1 MTKYIFVTGGVV
13 SGLGKGITSASLG
26 NLLKARGLSIVN
38 QKLDPYINVDPD
50 TMNPFQHGEV
60 FVTEDGATT
69 DLDLGHYERF
79 TGVNLRKDANVTT
92 GSIYRKVI
100 ERERKGDYLGAT
112 VQVIPHITDEIKRRI
127 KGISNEVDVQITE
140 IGGTVGD
147 IEILPFLEAARQ
159 IRKEF
164 GQENVMFVH
173 VTLVPFIG
181 PSTELKTK
189 PTQHSVSMLRSYGIS
204 PDLIVLRSEQE
215 LTDEIKSKVS
225 LFCDVSFENVINAP
239 DLDDIYDVP
248 IKMYEEGLDAA
259 VDKRLALN
267 SDSPDLS
274 RWNEMLSLKNGVNK
288 NVKIAILGKYFG
300 LPDSYMSVVEALK
313 HSCLQNKV
321 NLDLVWID
329 ADNYEIEDLKNL
341 NGVVVP
347 GGFGYRGIE
356 GKIGAIEYLRKN
368 KIPFLGICL
377 GLQCAVIEFARNV
390 CGISDANSTEF
401 SQTTKNPVIDLL
413 PNQDLEADDV
423 GASMRLGT
431 YPCKIQPDTMAKDIY
446 NNEIIY
452 ERHRHRY
459 EVNNKF
465 RNELE
470 SKGLVF
476 SGLSPD
482 EDLVEMIELKDH
494 PYFVASQFHP
504 EFKSRPW
511 DPAPMFNSFIAASKE
526 IEFFDEKG
534 SRIHELEKVEIN
546 PYGLKILELNEIPS
560 LKKQKGLF
568 IIWADSGI
576 KGEHYLHAGDGVPLR
591 TVKALDEGLPPFNSK
606 GLSIFISYKI

>member
-1 MTKYIFVTGGVV
+1 VTKYIFVTGGVV

-26 NLLKARGLSIVN
+26 NLLKARGLSVVN

-127 KGISNEVDVQITE
+127 KGISNDVDVQITE

-159 IRKEF
+159 IRKEL

-204 PDLIVLRSEQE
+204 PDIIVLRSEQE
-215 LTDEIKSKVS
+215 LNDEIKSKVS
-225 LFCDVSFENVINAP
+225 LFCDVSLENVINAP

-248 IKMYEEGLDAA
+248 IKMFQEGLDSS
-259 VDKRLALN
+259 VNTRLSLD
-267 SDSPDLS
+267 SDEPNLDQ
-274 RWNEMLSLKNGVNK
+274 WKQMLSLKDGVK
-288 NVKIAILGKYFG
+288 KDIKIAILGKYFG

-313 HSCLQNKV
+313 HACLQNKV
-321 NLDLVWID
+321 NLDLEWID
-329 ADNYEIEDLKNL
+329 ADNFDLDDLKKL

-356 GKIGAIEYLRKN
+356 GKILAIEYLRKN

-377 GLQCAVIEFARNV
+377 GLQCAVIEFARNE
-390 CGISDANSTEF
+390 CKISDANSTEF

-413 PNQDLEADDV
+413 PNQNLENDDV

-431 YPCKIQPDTMAKDIY
+431 YPCKIIPSTFASKIY
-446 NNEIIY
+446 DNEIVY

-459 EVNNKF
+459 EVNNKY
-465 RNELE
+465 RKQLE
-470 SKGLVF
+470 EKGLIF

-494 PYFVASQFHP
+494 PFFVASQFHP

-511 DPAPMFNSFIAASKE
+511 DPAPMFNSFIEASKNLDYV
-526 IEFFDEKG
+526 IENVEDG
-534 SRIHELEKVEIN
+534 QKV
-546 PYGLKILELNEIPS
+546 K
-560 LKKQKGLF
+560 
-568 IIWADSGI
+568 D
-576 KGEHYLHAGDGVPLR
+576 
-591 TVKALDEGLPPFNSK
+591 
-606 GLSIFISYKI
+606 

>member
-431 YPCKIQPDTMAKDIY
+431 YPCKIQPDTMANDVY

-470 SKGLVF
+470 SKGLIF

-526 IEFFDEKG
+526 IKFFDENVKDE
-534 SRIHELEKVEIN
+534 HKV
-546 PYGLKILELNEIPS
+546 K
-560 LKKQKGLF
+560 
-568 IIWADSGI
+568 D
-576 KGEHYLHAGDGVPLR
+576 
-591 TVKALDEGLPPFNSK
+591 
-606 GLSIFISYKI
+606 

>member
-26 NLLKARGLSIVN
+26 NLLKSRGLTIVN

-127 KGISNEVDVQITE
+127 KGISNDVDVQITE

-159 IRKEF
+159 MRKEL
-164 GQENVMFVH
+164 GQENVMFIH

-189 PTQHSVSMLRSYGIS
+189 PTQHSVSMLRGYGIS
-204 PDLIVLRSEQE
+204 PDIIVLRSDRK
-215 LTDEIKSKVS
+215 LDEDIKNKVS
-225 LFCDVSFENVINAP
+225 LFCDVSYENVINAP

-248 IKMYEEGLDAA
+248 LKMHSEGLDVA
-259 VDKRLALN
+259 VNKRLNLN
-267 SDSPDLS
+267 TEEPEL
-274 RWNEMLSLKNGVNK
+274 NEWKNMLSLKK
-288 NVKIAILGKYFG
+288 ESTKDVKIAILGKYFG
-300 LPDSYMSVVEALK
+300 LPDSYMSVVESLK
-313 HSCLQNKV
+313 HACLQNKV
-321 NLDLVWID
+321 NLDLQWID
-329 ADNYEIEDLKNL
+329 ADNYDAEDISNL
-341 NGVVVP
+341 DGVVVP
-347 GGFGYRGIE
+347 GGFGVRGIE
-356 GKIGAIEYLRKN
+356 GKISAIQYLREN

-377 GLQCAVIEFARNV
+377 GLQCAVIEYARNV
-390 CGISDANSTEF
+390 CGINEANSSEF
-401 SQTTKNPVIDLL
+401 SQNTKDFVIDLL
-413 PNQDLEADDV
+413 PNQDLDKDDV

-431 YPCKIQPDTMAKDIY
+431 YPCKITENTITSEIYKD
-446 NNEIIY
+446 EVIY

-459 EVNNKF
+459 EVNNKY
-465 RNELE
+465 REVLE
-470 SKGLVF
+470 KNGLIF

-482 EDLVEMIELKDH
+482 NNLVEMIELKDH
-494 PYFVASQFHP
+494 PFFVASQFHP

-511 DPAPMFNSFIAASKE
+511 EPAPMFDKFIQSAALSQNT
-526 IEFFDEKG
+526 EKIT
-534 SRIHELEKVEIN
+534 STKTKV
-546 PYGLKILELNEIPS
+546 K
-560 LKKQKGLF
+560 
-568 IIWADSGI
+568 D
-576 KGEHYLHAGDGVPLR
+576 
-591 TVKALDEGLPPFNSK
+591 
-606 GLSIFISYKI
+606 

>member
-13 SGLGKGITSASLG
+13 SGLGKVITSASLG
-26 NLLKARGLSIVN
+26 NLLKSRGLSIVN

-127 KGISNEVDVQITE
+127 KGISNDVDVQITE

-159 IRKEF
+159 IRKEL
-164 GQENVMFVH
+164 GSENVMFIH

-189 PTQHSVSMLRSYGIS
+189 PTQHSVSMLRGYGIS
-204 PDLIVLRSEQE
+204 PDLIVLRSDRG
-215 LTDEIKSKVS
+215 LDEDIKNKVS
-225 LFCDVSFENVINAP
+225 LFCDVSYENVINAP

-248 IKMYEEGLDAA
+248 LKMHSEGLDAA
-259 VDKRLALN
+259 VDKRLNLDTTEPELQDWKN
-267 SDSPDLS
+267 MLDLKK
-274 RWNEMLSLKNGVNK
+274 EATKDVE
-288 NVKIAILGKYFG
+288 IAILGKYFG
-300 LPDSYMSVVEALK
+300 LPDSYMSVVESLK
-313 HSCLQNKV
+313 HACLQNKV
-321 NLDLVWID
+321 NLNLHWID
-329 ADNYEIEDLKNL
+329 ADNYDNEDLSNL
-341 NGVVVP
+341 DGVVVP
-347 GGFGYRGIE
+347 GGFGVRGIE
-356 GKIGAIEYLRKN
+356 GKISAIQYLREN
-368 KIPFLGICL
+368 KVPFLGICL
-377 GLQCAVIEFARNV
+377 GLQCAVIEYARNV
-390 CGISDANSTEF
+390 CGINDANSSEF
-401 SQTTKNPVIDLL
+401 SQNTKDFVIDLL
-413 PNQDLEADDV
+413 PNQDLDKDDV

-431 YPCKIQPDTMAKDIY
+431 YPCKIEKNTLTSEIYKD
-446 NNEIIY
+446 EVIY

-459 EVNNKF
+459 EVNNKY
-465 RNELE
+465 RDTLE
-470 SKGLVF
+470 ENGLIF

-482 EDLVEMIELKDH
+482 NNLVEMIELKDH
-494 PYFVASQFHP
+494 PFFVASQFHP

-511 DPAPMFNSFIAASKE
+511 EPSPIFNSFIKSASIKTQNKNE
-526 IEFFDEKG
+526 ATLKT
-534 SRIHELEKVEIN
+534 KV
-546 PYGLKILELNEIPS
+546 K
-560 LKKQKGLF
+560 
-568 IIWADSGI
+568 D
-576 KGEHYLHAGDGVPLR
+576 
-591 TVKALDEGLPPFNSK
+591 
-606 GLSIFISYKI
+606 

>member
-239 DLDDIYDVP
+239 DLDDIYDIP

-526 IEFFDEKG
+526 IKFFDENVKDE
-534 SRIHELEKVEIN
+534 HKV
-546 PYGLKILELNEIPS
+546 K
-560 LKKQKGLF
+560 
-568 IIWADSGI
+568 D
-576 KGEHYLHAGDGVPLR
+576 
-591 TVKALDEGLPPFNSK
+591 
-606 GLSIFISYKI
+606 

>member
-267 SDSPDLS
+267 SESPDLS
-274 RWNEMLSLKNGVNK
+274 SWNEMLSLKNGVNK

-431 YPCKIQPDTMAKDIY
+431 YPCKIQPDTMAKDVY

-526 IEFFDEKG
+526 IKFFDENVKDE
-534 SRIHELEKVEIN
+534 HKV
-546 PYGLKILELNEIPS
+546 K
-560 LKKQKGLF
+560 
-568 IIWADSGI
+568 D
-576 KGEHYLHAGDGVPLR
+576 
-591 TVKALDEGLPPFNSK
+591 
-606 GLSIFISYKI
+606 

>member
-1 MTKYIFVTGGVV
+1 VTKYIFVTGGVV

-26 NLLKARGLSIVN
+26 NLLKSRGLSVVN

-127 KGISNEVDVQITE
+127 KGISNDVDVQITE

-204 PDLIVLRSEQE
+204 PDLIVLRSDRN

-225 LFCDVSFENVINAP
+225 LFCDVDISNVINAP
-239 DLDDIYDVP
+239 DLNDIYDVP
-248 IKMYEEGLDAA
+248 LKMLDEGLDSA
-259 VDKRLALN
+259 VDKRLNLN
-267 SDSPDLS
+267 TPDPDLTKWKS
-274 RWNEMLSLKNGVNK
+274 MMSLKDGVTKIVN
-288 NVKIAILGKYFG
+288 IAILGKYFG
-300 LPDSYMSVVEALK
+300 LPDSYMSVVESLK
-313 HSCLQNKV
+313 HACLQNKV
-321 NLDLVWID
+321 ILNLHWID
-329 ADNYEIEDLKNL
+329 ADDFDIDELSLL

-356 GKIGAIEYLRKN
+356 GKISAIEYIRKN
-368 KIPFLGICL
+368 NIPFLGICL

-390 CGISDANSTEF
+390 CGISDANSSEF
-401 SQTTKNPVIDLL
+401 SKNSKNPVIDIL
-413 PNQDLEADDV
+413 PNQNLEKDDI

-431 YPCKIQPDTMAKDIY
+431 YPCKVIPDTRAQEIY
-446 NNEIIY
+446 RNEIVY

-459 EVNNKF
+459 EVNNKY
-465 RNELE
+465 RKDLE
-470 SKGLVF
+470 ASGLVF
-476 SGLSPD
+476 SGVSPD
-482 EDLVEMIELKDH
+482 DDLIEMIELKDH
-494 PYFVASQFHP
+494 PFFVASQFHP

-511 DPAPMFNSFIAASKE
+511 DPAPMFNSFIKAS
-526 IEFFDEKG
+526 IDIDIPTEKIND
-534 SRIHELEKVEIN
+534 SSKVR
-546 PYGLKILELNEIPS
+546 
-560 LKKQKGLF
+560 
-568 IIWADSGI
+568 D
-576 KGEHYLHAGDGVPLR
+576 
-591 TVKALDEGLPPFNSK
+591 
-606 GLSIFISYKI
+606 

>member
-26 NLLKARGLSIVN
+26 NLLKSRGLSVIN

-79 TGVNLRKDANVTT
+79 TGVNLRKDSNVTT

-100 ERERKGDYLGAT
+100 ESERKGDYLGAT
-112 VQVIPHITDEIKRRI
+112 VQVIPHITDEIKRRV
-127 KGISNEVDVQITE
+127 KGISNDIDVQITE

-159 IRKEF
+159 IRKEL
-164 GQENVMFVH
+164 GSENVMFIH

-189 PTQHSVSMLRSYGIS
+189 PTQHSVTLLRAAGIS
-204 PDLIVLRSEQE
+204 PDLIVLRSDRE
-215 LTDEIKSKVS
+215 LNEEIKSKVS
-225 LFCDVSFENVINAP
+225 QFCDVPLSKVVNAP
-239 DLDDIYDVP
+239 DLDDIYEVP
-248 IKMYEEGLDAA
+248 LRMFDEGLDSA
-259 VDKRLALN
+259 VDDRLKLN
-267 SDSPDLS
+267 SNSPDLS
-274 RWNEMLSLKNGVNK
+274 QWKTMVNLKENASDT
-288 NVKIAILGKYFG
+288 VKIAILGKYFG
-300 LPDSYMSVVEALK
+300 LPDSYLSVVESLK
-313 HSCLQNKV
+313 HSCLQNNVK
-321 NLDLVWID
+321 LDLHWID
-329 ADNYEIEDLKNL
+329 ADNFELSSLDEID
-341 NGVVVP
+341 GVIVP

-356 GKIGAIEYLRKN
+356 GKISAIQYIREN

-390 CGISDANSTEF
+390 CGISDANSSEF
-401 SQTTKNPVIDLL
+401 SQNIKNYVIDLL
-413 PNQDLEADDV
+413 PNQDLDKDDV

-431 YPCKIQPDTMAKDIY
+431 YPCKINPDTIASNVY
-446 NNEIIY
+446 GEEVIY

-459 EVNNKF
+459 EVNNKY
-465 RNELE
+465 RDILIEN
-470 SKGLVF
+470 GLTIGGV
-476 SGLSPD
+476 SPD
-482 EDLVEMIELKDH
+482 NNLVEMIEIQDH

-511 DPAPMFNSFIAASKE
+511 KPAPLFYEFISA
-526 IEFFDEKG
+526 
-534 SRIHELEKVEIN
+534 
-546 PYGLKILELNEIPS
+546 S
-560 LKKQKGLF
+560 LKTKSSESNN
-568 IIWADSGI
+568 IVTETI
-576 KGEHYLHAGDGVPLR
+576 K
-591 TVKALDEGLPPFNSK
+591 KK
-606 GLSIFISYKI
+606 

>member
-26 NLLKARGLSIVN
+26 NLLKSRGLTVIN

-127 KGISNEVDVQITE
+127 KGISNDVDVQITE

-159 IRKEF
+159 IRKEL
-164 GQENVMFVH
+164 GSENVMFIH
-173 VTLVPFIG
+173 VTLVPYIG

-189 PTQHSVSMLRSYGIS
+189 PTQHSVSMLRGYGIS
-204 PDLIVLRSEQE
+204 PDLIVLRSDRG
-215 LTDEIKSKVS
+215 LDEDIKNKVS
-225 LFCDVSFENVINAP
+225 LFCDVTYENVINAP

-248 IKMYEEGLDAA
+248 LKMNSEGLDLA
-259 VDKRLALN
+259 VDKRLNLN
-267 SDSPDLS
+267 TEQPDLDS
-274 RWNEMLSLKNGVNK
+274 WKKMLNLKK
-288 NVKIAILGKYFG
+288 EATKEIRIAILGKYFG
-300 LPDSYMSVVEALK
+300 LPDSYMSVVESLK
-313 HSCLQNKV
+313 HACLQNKV
-321 NLDLVWID
+321 NLNLQWID
-329 ADNYEIEDLKNL
+329 ADSYEIDDLSSL
-341 NGVVVP
+341 DGVVVP
-347 GGFGYRGIE
+347 GGFGVRGIE
-356 GKIGAIEYLRKN
+356 GKIKAIQYLRVN

-377 GLQCAVIEFARNV
+377 GLQCAVIEYARNV
-390 CGISDANSTEF
+390 CGINEANSSEF
-401 SQTTKNPVIDLL
+401 SQNTKDYVIDLL
-413 PNQDLEADDV
+413 PNQDLDKDDV

-431 YPCKIQPDTMAKDIY
+431 YPCKIEKNTLTSEIY
-446 NNEIIY
+446 NEEVIY

-459 EVNNKF
+459 EVNNKY
-465 RNELE
+465 RDILE
-470 SKGLVF
+470 KNGLIF

-482 EDLVEMIELKDH
+482 NNLVEMIEIKDH
-494 PYFVASQFHP
+494 PFFVASQFHP

-511 DPAPMFNSFIAASKE
+511 EPAPMFNKFIKSASSEPKTTS
-526 IEFFDEKG
+526 DNSSKA
-534 SRIHELEKVEIN
+534 KV
-546 PYGLKILELNEIPS
+546 K
-560 LKKQKGLF
+560 
-568 IIWADSGI
+568 D
-576 KGEHYLHAGDGVPLR
+576 
-591 TVKALDEGLPPFNSK
+591 
-606 GLSIFISYKI
+606 

>member
-26 NLLKARGLSIVN
+26 NLLKSRGLSVVN

-127 KGISNEVDVQITE
+127 KGISNDVDVQITE

-204 PDLIVLRSEQE
+204 PDLIVLRSDRD

-225 LFCDVSFENVINAP
+225 LFCDVDSHNVINAP
-239 DLDDIYDVP
+239 DLNDIYDVP
-248 IKMYEEGLDAA
+248 LKMLDEGLDSA
-259 VDKRLALN
+259 VDKRLKLN
-267 SDSPDLS
+267 TPEPDLTKWKS
-274 RWNEMLSLKNGVNK
+274 MMSLKEGVTK
-288 NVKIAILGKYFG
+288 NVNIAILGKYFG

-313 HSCLQNKV
+313 HACLHNKV
-321 NLDLVWID
+321 ILNLHWID
-329 ADNYEIEDLKNL
+329 ADNFDIEELSSLD
-341 NGVVVP
+341 GVVVP

-356 GKIGAIEYLRKN
+356 GKISAIEFIRKN
-368 KIPFLGICL
+368 NIPFLGICL

-390 CGISDANSTEF
+390 CGISDANSSEF
-401 SQTTKNPVIDLL
+401 SKNSKNPVIDIL
-413 PNQDLEADDV
+413 PNQNLEKDDI

-431 YPCKIQPDTMAKDIY
+431 YPCKVIPDTHAQEIY
-446 NNEIIY
+446 GNEIVY

-459 EVNNKF
+459 EVNNKY
-465 RNELE
+465 RKDLE
-470 SKGLVF
+470 ASGLVF
-476 SGLSPD
+476 SGVSPD
-482 EDLVEMIELKDH
+482 DDQIEMIELKDH
-494 PYFVASQFHP
+494 PFFVASQFHP

-511 DPAPMFNSFIAASKE
+511 DPAPMFNSFIKASKE
-526 IEFFDEKG
+526 IDISTEKIDD
-534 SRIHELEKVEIN
+534 SSKVR
-546 PYGLKILELNEIPS
+546 
-560 LKKQKGLF
+560 
-568 IIWADSGI
+568 D
-576 KGEHYLHAGDGVPLR
+576 
-591 TVKALDEGLPPFNSK
+591 
-606 GLSIFISYKI
+606 

>member
-26 NLLKARGLSIVN
+26 NLLKARGLSVVN

-127 KGISNEVDVQITE
+127 KGISNDVDVQITE

-204 PDLIVLRSEQE
+204 PDIIVLRSEQE
-215 LTDEIKSKVS
+215 LNDEIKSKVS
-225 LFCDVSFENVINAP
+225 LFCDVSLENVINAP

-248 IKMYEEGLDAA
+248 IKMFEEGLDSS
-259 VDKRLALN
+259 VNTRLSLN
-267 SDSPDLS
+267 STEPNLTQ
-274 RWNEMLSLKNGVNK
+274 WKQMLSLKEGVQK
-288 NVKIAILGKYFG
+288 NIKIAILGKYFG

-313 HSCLQNKV
+313 HACLQNKV

-329 ADNYEIEDLKNL
+329 ADNFELDDLKKL

-356 GKIGAIEYLRKN
+356 GKILAIEYLRKN

-413 PNQDLEADDV
+413 PNQNLENDDV

-431 YPCKIQPDTMAKDIY
+431 YPCKIQPNTNANEIY

-465 RNELE
+465 RKKLE
-470 SKGLVF
+470 DSGLIF

-482 EDLVEMIELKDH
+482 EDLVEMIELRDH

-511 DPAPMFNSFIAASKE
+511 DPAPMFNSFITASKN
-526 IEFFDEKG
+526 IEFVIENVEDG
-534 SRIHELEKVEIN
+534 QKV
-546 PYGLKILELNEIPS
+546 K
-560 LKKQKGLF
+560 
-568 IIWADSGI
+568 D
-576 KGEHYLHAGDGVPLR
+576 
-591 TVKALDEGLPPFNSK
+591 
-606 GLSIFISYKI
+606 

>member
-26 NLLKARGLSIVN
+26 NLLKSRGLSVVN

-127 KGISNEVDVQITE
+127 KGISNDVDVQITE

-204 PDLIVLRSEQE
+204 PDLIVLRSDRN

-225 LFCDVSFENVINAP
+225 LFCDVDISNVINAP
-239 DLDDIYDVP
+239 DLNDIYDVP
-248 IKMYEEGLDAA
+248 LKMLDEGLDSA
-259 VDKRLALN
+259 VDKRLNLN
-267 SDSPDLS
+267 TPDPDLTKWKS
-274 RWNEMLSLKNGVNK
+274 MMSLKDGVTKIVN
-288 NVKIAILGKYFG
+288 IAILGKYFG
-300 LPDSYMSVVEALK
+300 LPDSYMSVVESLK
-313 HSCLQNKV
+313 HACLQNKV
-321 NLDLVWID
+321 ILNLHWID
-329 ADNYEIEDLKNL
+329 ADDFDIDELSLL

-356 GKIGAIEYLRKN
+356 GKISAIEYIRKN
-368 KIPFLGICL
+368 NIPFLGICL

-390 CGISDANSTEF
+390 CGISDANSSEF
-401 SQTTKNPVIDLL
+401 SKNSKNPVIDIL
-413 PNQDLEADDV
+413 PTQNLEKDDI

-431 YPCKIQPDTMAKDIY
+431 YPCKVIPDTRAQEIY
-446 NNEIIY
+446 RNEIVY

-459 EVNNKF
+459 EVNNKY
-465 RNELE
+465 RKDLE
-470 SKGLVF
+470 ASGLVF
-476 SGLSPD
+476 SGVSPD
-482 EDLVEMIELKDH
+482 DDLIEMIELKDH
-494 PYFVASQFHP
+494 PFFVASQFHP

-511 DPAPMFNSFIAASKE
+511 DPAPMFNSFIKAS
-526 IEFFDEKG
+526 IDIDIPTEKIND
-534 SRIHELEKVEIN
+534 SSKVR
-546 PYGLKILELNEIPS
+546 
-560 LKKQKGLF
+560 
-568 IIWADSGI
+568 D
-576 KGEHYLHAGDGVPLR
+576 
-591 TVKALDEGLPPFNSK
+591 
-606 GLSIFISYKI
+606 

>member
-164 GQENVMFVH
+164 GPENVMFVH

-377 GLQCAVIEFARNV
+377 GLQCAVIEYARNV

-452 ERHRHRY
+452 ERQRHRY

-526 IEFFDEKG
+526 IKFFDENVKDE
-534 SRIHELEKVEIN
+534 HKV
-546 PYGLKILELNEIPS
+546 K
-560 LKKQKGLF
+560 
-568 IIWADSGI
+568 D
-576 KGEHYLHAGDGVPLR
+576 
-591 TVKALDEGLPPFNSK
+591 
-606 GLSIFISYKI
+606 

>member
-26 NLLKARGLSIVN
+26 NLLKYRGLSVIN

-79 TGVNLRKDANVTT
+79 TGVNLRKDSNVTT

-100 ERERKGDYLGAT
+100 ESERKGDYLGAT

-127 KGISNEVDVQITE
+127 KGISNDIDVQITE

-159 IRKEF
+159 IRKEL
-164 GQENVMFVH
+164 GSENVMFIH

-189 PTQHSVSMLRSYGIS
+189 PTQHSVTLLRAAGIS
-204 PDLIVLRSEQE
+204 PDLIVLRSDRE
-215 LTDEIKSKVS
+215 LNEEIKSKVS
-225 LFCDVSFENVINAP
+225 LFCDVSLSNVINAP
-239 DLDDIYDVP
+239 DLDDIYEVP
-248 IKMYEEGLDAA
+248 LRMYDEGLDNA
-259 VDKRLALN
+259 VNDRLKLN
-267 SDSPDLS
+267 SNSQDLS
-274 RWNEMLSLKNGVNK
+274 QWKTMVDLKQNATNT
-288 NVKIAILGKYFG
+288 VKIAILGKYFG
-300 LPDSYMSVVEALK
+300 LPDSYLSVVESLK
-313 HSCLQNKV
+313 HSCLQNNVK
-321 NLDLVWID
+321 LDLHWID
-329 ADNYEIEDLKNL
+329 ADNFELDSLADMD
-341 NGVVVP
+341 GVIVP

-356 GKIGAIEYLRKN
+356 GKISAIQYIREN

-390 CGISDANSTEF
+390 CGISDANSSEF
-401 SQTTKNPVIDLL
+401 SQNTKNYVIDLL
-413 PNQDLEADDV
+413 PNQDLDKDDV

-431 YPCKIQPDTMAKDIY
+431 YPCKINPDTIASKIY
-446 NNEIIY
+446 SDEVIY

-459 EVNNKF
+459 EVNNKY
-465 RNELE
+465 RDKLVEN
-470 SKGLVF
+470 GLIIGGV
-476 SGLSPD
+476 SPD
-482 EDLVEMIELKDH
+482 NNLVEMIEIKDH

-511 DPAPMFNSFIAASKE
+511 EPAPLFNDFIAS
-526 IEFFDEKG
+526 
-534 SRIHELEKVEIN
+534 S
-546 PYGLKILELNEIPS
+546 
-560 LKKQKGLF
+560 
-568 IIWADSGI
+568 I
-576 KGEHYLHAGDGVPLR
+576 KTKSSESNNIVSE
-591 TVKALDEGLPPFNSK
+591 TVKK
-606 GLSIFISYKI
+606 K

>member
-26 NLLKARGLSIVN
+26 NLLKARGLTVVN

-100 ERERKGDYLGAT
+100 ESERKGDYLGAT

-127 KGISNEVDVQITE
+127 KGISNDVDVQITE
-140 IGGTVGD
+140 IGGTAGD

-159 IRKEF
+159 IKKEF
-164 GQENVMFVH
+164 GPENVMFVH
-173 VTLVPFIG
+173 VTLVPYIG
-181 PSTELKTK
+181 PSTEMKTK
-189 PTQHSVSMLRSYGIS
+189 PTQHSVSVLRSAGIS
-204 PDLIVLRSEQE
+204 PDVIVLRSDRT
-215 LTDEIKSKVS
+215 LNDEIKSKVS
-225 LFCDVSFENVINAP
+225 SFCDVSYEDVISAP

-248 IKMYEEGLDAA
+248 LKMFEEGLDAS
-259 VDKRLALN
+259 VNKRLNL
-267 SDSPDLS
+267 DTKEPDLTD
-274 RWNEMLSLKNGVNK
+274 WKNMLQLKDGVN
-288 NVKIAILGKYFG
+288 NTVNIAILGKYFG
-300 LPDSYMSVVEALK
+300 LPDSYLSVVESLNHA
-313 HSCLQNKV
+313 CLHNKV
-321 NLDLVWID
+321 KLNLHWEDS
-329 ADNYEIEDLKNL
+329 DNYNIDDLNSFD
-341 NGVVVP
+341 GVVIP

-356 GKIGAIEYLRKN
+356 GKISAIEHLRKE

-377 GLQCAVIEFARNV
+377 GLQCAVIEYARNV
-390 CGISDANSTEF
+390 CGIKDANSSEF
-401 SQTTKNPVIDLL
+401 SQNTTNNVIDLL
-413 PNQDLEADDV
+413 PNQNLDKDDI

-431 YPCKIQPDTMAKDIY
+431 YPCKIKKGTLTSKIY
-446 NNEIIY
+446 KEEVIY

-465 RNELE
+465 KEELE
-470 SKGLVF
+470 KGGLVI
-476 SGLSPD
+476 SGMSPD
-482 EDLVEMIELKDH
+482 DNLIEMIEVKDH

-511 DPAPMFNSFIAASKE
+511 EPAPMFKYFIEAASKV
-526 IEFFDEKG
+526 D
-534 SRIHELEKVEIN
+534 
-546 PYGLKILELNEIPS
+546 
-560 LKKQKGLF
+560 
-568 IIWADSGI
+568 
-576 KGEHYLHAGDGVPLR
+576 
-591 TVKALDEGLPPFNSK
+591 NSK
-606 GLSIFISYKI
+606 IDQKNTQKVKD

>member
-413 PNQDLEADDV
+413 PNQNLEADDV

-431 YPCKIQPDTMAKDIY
+431 YPCKIQSGTMAKDIY

-526 IEFFDEKG
+526 IKFFDENVKDE
-534 SRIHELEKVEIN
+534 HKV
-546 PYGLKILELNEIPS
+546 K
-560 LKKQKGLF
+560 
-568 IIWADSGI
+568 D
-576 KGEHYLHAGDGVPLR
+576 
-591 TVKALDEGLPPFNSK
+591 
-606 GLSIFISYKI
+606 

>member
-1 MTKYIFVTGGVV
+1 VTKYIFVTGGVV

-26 NLLKARGLSIVN
+26 NLLKSRGLSVVN

-100 ERERKGDYLGAT
+100 DRERKGDYLGAT

-127 KGISNEVDVQITE
+127 KGISNDVDVQITE

-204 PDLIVLRSEQE
+204 PDIIVLRSEQE
-215 LTDEIKSKVS
+215 LNDEIKNKVS
-225 LFCDVSFENVINAP
+225 LFCDVSIDNVINAP

-248 IKMYEEGLDAA
+248 IKMFEEGLDSS
-259 VDKRLALN
+259 VNTRLSLN
-267 SDSPDLS
+267 SKDPNLS
-274 RWNEMLSLKNGVNK
+274 EWKQMLSLKDGVQQNI
-288 NVKIAILGKYFG
+288 KIAILGKYFG

-313 HSCLQNKV
+313 HACLQNKV
-321 NLDLVWID
+321 NLDLLWID
-329 ADNYEIEDLKNL
+329 ADNFDLDELKKL

-356 GKIGAIEYLRKN
+356 GKILAIEYLRKN

-413 PNQDLEADDV
+413 PNQNLENDDV

-431 YPCKIQPDTMAKDIY
+431 YPCKIESDTTANKIY
-446 NNEIIY
+446 NNEIVY

-465 RNELE
+465 RKELE
-470 SKGLVF
+470 DNGLIF

-482 EDLVEMIELKDH
+482 GDLIEMIELKDH

-511 DPAPMFNSFIAASKE
+511 EPAPMFNSFIAASKNVE
-526 IEFFDEKG
+526 FVIENVVDG
-534 SRIHELEKVEIN
+534 QKV
-546 PYGLKILELNEIPS
+546 K
-560 LKKQKGLF
+560 
-568 IIWADSGI
+568 D
-576 KGEHYLHAGDGVPLR
+576 
-591 TVKALDEGLPPFNSK
+591 
-606 GLSIFISYKI
+606 

>member
-431 YPCKIQPDTMAKDIY
+431 YPCKIQPDTIVKDIY

-526 IEFFDEKG
+526 IKFFDENVKDE
-534 SRIHELEKVEIN
+534 HKV
-546 PYGLKILELNEIPS
+546 K
-560 LKKQKGLF
+560 
-568 IIWADSGI
+568 D
-576 KGEHYLHAGDGVPLR
+576 
-591 TVKALDEGLPPFNSK
+591 
-606 GLSIFISYKI
+606 

>member
-26 NLLKARGLSIVN
+26 NLLKSRGLSVIN

-79 TGVNLRKDANVTT
+79 TGVNLRKDSNVTT

-100 ERERKGDYLGAT
+100 ESERKGDYLGAT

-127 KGISNEVDVQITE
+127 KGISNDIDVQITE

-159 IRKEF
+159 IRKEL
-164 GQENVMFVH
+164 GSENVMFIH

-189 PTQHSVSMLRSYGIS
+189 PTQHSVTLLRAAGIS
-204 PDLIVLRSEQE
+204 PDLIVLRSDRE
-215 LTDEIKSKVS
+215 LNEEIKSKVS
-225 LFCDVSFENVINAP
+225 LFCDVSLSNVINAP
-239 DLDDIYDVP
+239 DLDDIYEVP
-248 IKMYEEGLDAA
+248 LRMFDEGLDNA
-259 VDKRLALN
+259 VNDRLKLN
-267 SDSPDLS
+267 SNSQDLS
-274 RWNEMLSLKNGVNK
+274 QWKTMVDLKQNAK
-288 NVKIAILGKYFG
+288 NTVKIAILGKYFG
-300 LPDSYMSVVEALK
+300 LPDSYLSVVESLK
-313 HSCLQNKV
+313 HSCLQNNVK
-321 NLDLVWID
+321 LDLHWID
-329 ADNYEIEDLKNL
+329 ADNFELDSLADMD
-341 NGVVVP
+341 GVIVP

-356 GKIGAIEYLRKN
+356 GKISAIQYIREN

-390 CGISDANSTEF
+390 CGISDANSSEF
-401 SQTTKNPVIDLL
+401 SKNTKNYVIDLL
-413 PNQDLEADDV
+413 PNQDLDKDDV

-431 YPCKIQPDTMAKDIY
+431 YPCKINPDTIASKIY
-446 NNEIIY
+446 SDEVIY

-459 EVNNKF
+459 EVNNKY
-465 RNELE
+465 RDKLIEN
-470 SKGLVF
+470 GLIIGGV
-476 SGLSPD
+476 SPD
-482 EDLVEMIELKDH
+482 NNLVEMIEIKDH

-511 DPAPMFNSFIAASKE
+511 EPAPLFNDFIAS
-526 IEFFDEKG
+526 
-534 SRIHELEKVEIN
+534 S
-546 PYGLKILELNEIPS
+546 
-560 LKKQKGLF
+560 
-568 IIWADSGI
+568 I
-576 KGEHYLHAGDGVPLR
+576 KTKSSESNNIVSE
-591 TVKALDEGLPPFNSK
+591 TVKK
-606 GLSIFISYKI
+606 K

>member
-26 NLLKARGLSIVN
+26 NLLKARGLSVVN

-127 KGISNEVDVQITE
+127 KGISNDVDVQITE

-159 IRKEF
+159 IRKEL

-204 PDLIVLRSEQE
+204 PDIIVLRSEQE
-215 LTDEIKSKVS
+215 LNDEIKSKVS
-225 LFCDVSFENVINAP
+225 LFCDVSLENVINAP

-248 IKMYEEGLDAA
+248 IKMFQEGLDSS
-259 VDKRLALN
+259 VNTRLSLD
-267 SDSPDLS
+267 SDEPNLDQ
-274 RWNEMLSLKNGVNK
+274 WKQMLSLKDGVK
-288 NVKIAILGKYFG
+288 KDIKIAILGKYFG

-313 HSCLQNKV
+313 HACLQNKV
-321 NLDLVWID
+321 NLDLAWID
-329 ADNYEIEDLKNL
+329 ADNFDLDDLKKL

-356 GKIGAIEYLRKN
+356 GKILAIEYLRKN

-377 GLQCAVIEFARNV
+377 GLQCAVIEFARNE
-390 CGISDANSTEF
+390 CKFSDANSTEF

-413 PNQDLEADDV
+413 PNQNLENDDV

-431 YPCKIQPDTMAKDIY
+431 YPCKIIPSTFASKIY
-446 NNEIIY
+446 DNEIVY

-465 RNELE
+465 RKQLE
-470 SKGLVF
+470 EKGLIF

-494 PYFVASQFHP
+494 PFFVASQFHP

-511 DPAPMFNSFIAASKE
+511 DPAPMFNSFIEASKNLDYV
-526 IEFFDEKG
+526 IENVEDG
-534 SRIHELEKVEIN
+534 QKV
-546 PYGLKILELNEIPS
+546 K
-560 LKKQKGLF
+560 
-568 IIWADSGI
+568 D
-576 KGEHYLHAGDGVPLR
+576 
-591 TVKALDEGLPPFNSK
+591 
-606 GLSIFISYKI
+606 

>member
-100 ERERKGDYLGAT
+100 DRERKGDYLGAT

-267 SDSPDLS
+267 SDSPDLT

-526 IEFFDEKG
+526 IKFFDENVKDE
-534 SRIHELEKVEIN
+534 HKV
-546 PYGLKILELNEIPS
+546 K
-560 LKKQKGLF
+560 
-568 IIWADSGI
+568 D
-576 KGEHYLHAGDGVPLR
+576 
-591 TVKALDEGLPPFNSK
+591 
-606 GLSIFISYKI
+606 

>member
-173 VTLVPFIG
+173 VTLVPLIG

-259 VDKRLALN
+259 VDKRLELN

-356 GKIGAIEYLRKN
+356 GKIGAIEFLRKN

-431 YPCKIQPDTMAKDIY
+431 YPCKIQPDTMAKDVY

-526 IEFFDEKG
+526 IKFFDENVKDE
-534 SRIHELEKVEIN
+534 HKV
-546 PYGLKILELNEIPS
+546 K
-560 LKKQKGLF
+560 
-568 IIWADSGI
+568 D
-576 KGEHYLHAGDGVPLR
+576 
-591 TVKALDEGLPPFNSK
+591 
-606 GLSIFISYKI
+606 

>member
-26 NLLKARGLSIVN
+26 NLLKSRGLSVIN

-79 TGVNLRKDANVTT
+79 TGVNLRKDSNVTT

-100 ERERKGDYLGAT
+100 ESERKGDYLGAT

-127 KGISNEVDVQITE
+127 KGISNDVDVQITE

-159 IRKEF
+159 IRKEL
-164 GQENVMFVH
+164 GSENVMFIH

-189 PTQHSVSMLRSYGIS
+189 PTQHSVTLLRAAGIS
-204 PDLIVLRSEQE
+204 PDLIVLRSDRE
-215 LTDEIKSKVS
+215 LNEEIKSKVS
-225 LFCDVSFENVINAP
+225 LFCDVSLSNVINAP
-239 DLDDIYDVP
+239 DLDDIYEVP
-248 IKMYEEGLDAA
+248 LRMFDEGLDNA
-259 VDKRLALN
+259 VNDRLKLN
-267 SDSPDLS
+267 SNSQDLS
-274 RWNEMLSLKNGVNK
+274 QWKTMVDLKQNAINT
-288 NVKIAILGKYFG
+288 VKIAILGKYFG
-300 LPDSYMSVVEALK
+300 LPDSYLSVVESLK
-313 HSCLQNKV
+313 HSCLQNNVK
-321 NLDLVWID
+321 LDLHWID
-329 ADNYEIEDLKNL
+329 ADNFELDSLADMD
-341 NGVVVP
+341 GVIVP

-356 GKIGAIEYLRKN
+356 GKISAIRYIREN

-390 CGISDANSTEF
+390 CGISDANSSEF
-401 SQTTKNPVIDLL
+401 SQNTKNYVIDLL
-413 PNQDLEADDV
+413 PNQDLDKDDV

-431 YPCKIQPDTMAKDIY
+431 YPCKINPDTIASKIY
-446 NNEIIY
+446 SDEVIY

-459 EVNNKF
+459 EVNNKY
-465 RNELE
+465 RDKLIEN
-470 SKGLVF
+470 GLIIGGV
-476 SGLSPD
+476 SPD
-482 EDLVEMIELKDH
+482 NNLVEMIEIKDH

-511 DPAPMFNSFIAASKE
+511 EPAPLFNDFIASA
-526 IEFFDEKG
+526 
-534 SRIHELEKVEIN
+534 
-546 PYGLKILELNEIPS
+546 
-560 LKKQKGLF
+560 
-568 IIWADSGI
+568 I
-576 KGEHYLHAGDGVPLR
+576 KTKSSESNNIVSE
-591 TVKALDEGLPPFNSK
+591 TVKK
-606 GLSIFISYKI
+606 K

>member
-26 NLLKARGLSIVN
+26 NLLKARNLSVVN

-127 KGISNEVDVQITE
+127 KGISNDVDVQITE

-147 IEILPFLEAARQ
+147 IEILPYLEAARQ
-159 IRKEF
+159 IRKEL

-204 PDLIVLRSEQE
+204 PDIIVLRSEQE
-215 LTDEIKSKVS
+215 LNDEIKSKVS
-225 LFCDVSFENVINAP
+225 LFCDVSLENVINAP
-239 DLDDIYDVP
+239 DLDDIYEVP
-248 IKMYEEGLDAA
+248 IKMFQEGLDSS
-259 VDKRLALN
+259 VNTRLSLD
-267 SDSPDLS
+267 SDDPNLDQ
-274 RWNEMLSLKNGVNK
+274 WKKMLSLKDGVK
-288 NVKIAILGKYFG
+288 KDIKIAILGKYFG
-300 LPDSYMSVVEALK
+300 LPDSYMSVVESLK

-321 NLDLVWID
+321 NLELVWID
-329 ADNYEIEDLKNL
+329 ADNFDLDDLKKL

-356 GKIGAIEYLRKN
+356 GKILAIEYLRKN

-377 GLQCAVIEFARNV
+377 GLQCAVIEFARNE
-390 CGISDANSTEF
+390 CKISDANSTEF
-401 SQTTKNPVIDLL
+401 SQTTKNPVIDIL
-413 PNQDLEADDV
+413 PNQNLENDDI

-431 YPCKIQPDTMAKDIY
+431 YPCKIKESTVASEIY

-465 RNELE
+465 RKQLE
-470 SKGLVF
+470 EKGLIF

-511 DPAPMFNSFIAASKE
+511 DPAPMFNSFIEASKN
-526 IEFFDEKG
+526 IEYVIENVKDG
-534 SRIHELEKVEIN
+534 QKV
-546 PYGLKILELNEIPS
+546 K
-560 LKKQKGLF
+560 
-568 IIWADSGI
+568 D
-576 KGEHYLHAGDGVPLR
+576 
-591 TVKALDEGLPPFNSK
+591 
-606 GLSIFISYKI
+606 

>member
-26 NLLKARGLSIVN
+26 NLLKSRGLTIVN

-127 KGISNEVDVQITE
+127 KGISNDVDVQITE

-159 IRKEF
+159 MRKEL
-164 GQENVMFVH
+164 GQENVMFIH

-189 PTQHSVSMLRSYGIS
+189 PTQHSVSMLRGYGIS
-204 PDLIVLRSEQE
+204 PDIIVLRSDRK
-215 LTDEIKSKVS
+215 LDEDIKNKVS
-225 LFCDVSFENVINAP
+225 LFCDVSYENVINAP

-248 IKMYEEGLDAA
+248 LKMHSEGLDVA
-259 VDKRLALN
+259 VNKRLNLN
-267 SDSPDLS
+267 TEEPEL
-274 RWNEMLSLKNGVNK
+274 NEWKNMLSLKK
-288 NVKIAILGKYFG
+288 ESFKDVKIAILGKYFG
-300 LPDSYMSVVEALK
+300 LPDSYMSVVESLK
-313 HSCLQNKV
+313 HACLQNKV
-321 NLDLVWID
+321 NLDLQWID
-329 ADNYEIEDLKNL
+329 ADNYDAEDISNL
-341 NGVVVP
+341 DGVVVP
-347 GGFGYRGIE
+347 GGFGVRGIE
-356 GKIGAIEYLRKN
+356 GKISAIQYLREN

-377 GLQCAVIEFARNV
+377 GLQCAVIEYARNV
-390 CGISDANSTEF
+390 CGINEANSSEF
-401 SQTTKNPVIDLL
+401 SQNTKDFVIDLL
-413 PNQDLEADDV
+413 PNQDLDKDDV

-431 YPCKIQPDTMAKDIY
+431 YPCKITKNTITSEIYKD
-446 NNEIIY
+446 EVIY

-459 EVNNKF
+459 EVNNKY
-465 RNELE
+465 REVLE
-470 SKGLVF
+470 KNGLIF

-482 EDLVEMIELKDH
+482 NNLVEMIELKDH
-494 PYFVASQFHP
+494 PFFVASQFHP

-511 DPAPMFNSFIAASKE
+511 EPAPMFNKFIQSAASSQNT
-526 IEFFDEKG
+526 EKTT
-534 SRIHELEKVEIN
+534 SAKTKV
-546 PYGLKILELNEIPS
+546 K
-560 LKKQKGLF
+560 
-568 IIWADSGI
+568 D
-576 KGEHYLHAGDGVPLR
+576 
-591 TVKALDEGLPPFNSK
+591 
-606 GLSIFISYKI
+606 

>member
-26 NLLKARGLSIVN
+26 NLLKSRGLSVIN

-79 TGVNLRKDANVTT
+79 TGVNLRKDSNVTT

-100 ERERKGDYLGAT
+100 ESERKGDYLGAT

-127 KGISNEVDVQITE
+127 KGISNDIDVQITE

-159 IRKEF
+159 IRKEL
-164 GQENVMFVH
+164 GSENVMFIH

-189 PTQHSVSMLRSYGIS
+189 PTQHSVTLLRAAGIS
-204 PDLIVLRSEQE
+204 PDLIVLRSDRE
-215 LTDEIKSKVS
+215 LNEEIKSKVS
-225 LFCDVSFENVINAP
+225 LFCDVSLSNVINAP
-239 DLDDIYDVP
+239 DLDDIYEVP
-248 IKMYEEGLDAA
+248 LRMYDEGLDNA
-259 VDKRLALN
+259 VNDRLKLN
-267 SDSPDLS
+267 SNSQDLS
-274 RWNEMLSLKNGVNK
+274 QWKTMVDLKQNAINT
-288 NVKIAILGKYFG
+288 VKIAILGKYFG
-300 LPDSYMSVVEALK
+300 LPDSYLSVVESLK
-313 HSCLQNKV
+313 HSCLQNNVK
-321 NLDLVWID
+321 LDLHWID
-329 ADNYEIEDLKNL
+329 ADNFELDSLADMD
-341 NGVVVP
+341 GVIVP

-356 GKIGAIEYLRKN
+356 GKISAIQYIREN

-390 CGISDANSTEF
+390 CGISDANSSEF
-401 SQTTKNPVIDLL
+401 SQNTKNYVIDLL
-413 PNQDLEADDV
+413 PNQDLDKDDV

-431 YPCKIQPDTMAKDIY
+431 YPCKINPDTIASKIY
-446 NNEIIY
+446 SDEVIY

-459 EVNNKF
+459 EVNNKY
-465 RNELE
+465 RDKLVEN
-470 SKGLVF
+470 GLIIGGV
-476 SGLSPD
+476 SPD
-482 EDLVEMIELKDH
+482 NNLVEMIEIKDH

-511 DPAPMFNSFIAASKE
+511 EPAPLFNDFIAS
-526 IEFFDEKG
+526 
-534 SRIHELEKVEIN
+534 S
-546 PYGLKILELNEIPS
+546 
-560 LKKQKGLF
+560 
-568 IIWADSGI
+568 I
-576 KGEHYLHAGDGVPLR
+576 KTKSSESNNIVSE
-591 TVKALDEGLPPFNSK
+591 TVKK
-606 GLSIFISYKI
+606 K

>member
-26 NLLKARGLSIVN
+26 NLLKSRGLSVIN

-79 TGVNLRKDANVTT
+79 TGVNLRKDSNVTT

-100 ERERKGDYLGAT
+100 ESERKGDYLGAT

-127 KGISNEVDVQITE
+127 KGISNDIDVQITE

-159 IRKEF
+159 IRKEL
-164 GQENVMFVH
+164 GSENVMFIH

-189 PTQHSVSMLRSYGIS
+189 PTQHSVTLLRAAGIS
-204 PDLIVLRSEQE
+204 PDLIVLRSDRE
-215 LTDEIKSKVS
+215 LNEEIKSKVS
-225 LFCDVSFENVINAP
+225 LFCDVSLSNVINAP
-239 DLDDIYDVP
+239 DLDDIYEVP
-248 IKMYEEGLDAA
+248 LRMFDEGLDNA
-259 VDKRLALN
+259 VNDRLKLN
-267 SDSPDLS
+267 SNSQDLS
-274 RWNEMLSLKNGVNK
+274 QWKTMVDLKQNAINT
-288 NVKIAILGKYFG
+288 VKIAILGKYFG
-300 LPDSYMSVVEALK
+300 LPDSYLSVVESLK
-313 HSCLQNKV
+313 HSCLHNNVK
-321 NLDLVWID
+321 LDLHWID
-329 ADNYEIEDLKNL
+329 ADNFELDSLADMD
-341 NGVVVP
+341 GVIVP

-356 GKIGAIEYLRKN
+356 GKISAIQYIREN

-390 CGISDANSTEF
+390 CGISDANSSEF
-401 SQTTKNPVIDLL
+401 SQNTKNYVIDLL
-413 PNQDLEADDV
+413 PNQDLDKDDV

-431 YPCKIQPDTMAKDIY
+431 YPCKINPDTIASKIY
-446 NNEIIY
+446 SDEVIY

-459 EVNNKF
+459 EVNNKY
-465 RNELE
+465 RDKLIEN
-470 SKGLVF
+470 GLIIGGV
-476 SGLSPD
+476 SPD
-482 EDLVEMIELKDH
+482 NNLVEMIEIKDH

-511 DPAPMFNSFIAASKE
+511 EPAPLFNDFIAS
-526 IEFFDEKG
+526 
-534 SRIHELEKVEIN
+534 S
-546 PYGLKILELNEIPS
+546 
-560 LKKQKGLF
+560 
-568 IIWADSGI
+568 I
-576 KGEHYLHAGDGVPLR
+576 KTKSSESNNIVTE
-591 TVKALDEGLPPFNSK
+591 TVKK
-606 GLSIFISYKI
+606 K